1 MGAREGKAVSAY
13 AAALRKAL
21 DGYLAGGG
29 TQKDL
34 AKAIGTSPTSVTRH
48 LQGKRITPRKQL
60 RAIKA
65 FLEAQGFPCPDEVWA
80 ELEDLCGQAHL
91 ASDCPIVQR
100 DHLEEELARAC
111 AEHQRARWDAEQ
123 QHGLQQRA
131 DRLAED
137 LRQAQASAQRAE
149 RTRRI
154 LQERVSVQDQK
165 LLKATCY
172 IHNVEAELAHH
183 KEQAGLLNTENA
195 VLREQNRRLVEEQT
209 AVPAPQY
216 IYIPLQPSPVV
227 QAAATA
233 RVTGAAALLQGQ
245 VSLHGLAVAGAV
257 APYGTGPLHE
267 QDQYGYGYRTTPEQ
281 HPYNAM
287 PYDTAGTQAAPH
299 GYQDD
304 ATTRSYP
311 QQDAYVWEAWA
322 AAPHAT
328 SSYDAWHSEGSTA
341 GPLLAPANAGPSLH
355 TSAASPG
362 NLPHPHDENAQ
373 QPAPAARSN
382 RAAPPRRR
390 AGVVPTLTLLAFLV
404 GSRLL

>member
-123 QHGLQQRA
+123 QQHGLQQRA

-137 LRQAQASAQRAE
+137 LRQAQASAQRVHAGSS
-149 RTRRI
+149 R
-154 LQERVSVQDQK
+154 SV
-165 LLKATCY
+165 
-172 IHNVEAELAHH
+172 
-183 KEQAGLLNTENA
+183 
-195 VLREQNRRLVEEQT
+195 
-209 AVPAPQY
+209 
-216 IYIPLQPSPVV
+216 
-227 QAAATA
+227 
-233 RVTGAAALLQGQ
+233 
-245 VSLHGLAVAGAV
+245 
-257 APYGTGPLHE
+257 
-267 QDQYGYGYRTTPEQ
+267 
-281 HPYNAM
+281 
-287 PYDTAGTQAAPH
+287 
-299 GYQDD
+299 
-304 ATTRSYP
+304 
-311 QQDAYVWEAWA
+311 
-322 AAPHAT
+322 
-328 SSYDAWHSEGSTA
+328 
-341 GPLLAPANAGPSLH
+341 
-355 TSAASPG
+355 
-362 NLPHPHDENAQ
+362 
-373 QPAPAARSN
+373 
-382 RAAPPRRR
+382 
-390 AGVVPTLTLLAFLV
+390 
-404 GSRLL
+404 